1 MSQLN
6 FKTHGA
12 VCHFEMFWSKH
23 EHVVRRFTL
32 TFGQHVEFSIW
43 LHCITRLNGAKNR
56 NHLAFFCSHPQ
67 ICETNETSCSQYKL
81 AWLVP
86 WFEANISKTGLA
98 MLPAVLGSL
107 LIGTPLGFLFL
118 AIAALGKL
126 LPGHPM
132 YNVLV
137 STFDKAIGPFFGLPA
152 TLLRLI
158 IGLAELS
165 AGLVFLVVPWG
176 LYMVVIPP
184 GLEAASEA
192 SRILV
197 S

>member
-1 MSQLN
+1 
-6 FKTHGA
+6 
-12 VCHFEMFWSKH
+12 
-23 EHVVRRFTL
+23 
-32 TFGQHVEFSIW
+32 
-43 LHCITRLNGAKNR
+43 
-56 NHLAFFCSHPQ
+56 
-67 ICETNETSCSQYKL
+67 
-81 AWLVP
+81 VP

-176 LYMVVIPP
+176 LYMGVIPP